1 MGTMSPD
8 RRGDRDA
15 VAPVRKRHR
24 MIDRV
29 AGMLEL
35 VARNHDGLTL
45 TEMARMLDS
54 PLSSLQQLA
63 NGLVAAGYLDEYERR
78 YRLGGAPYLLNLM
91 AGRHLVTRVG
101 HRELEAVHA
110 ESGLTTL
117 LSVVVGQGVFY
128 VDSCSSTPRYDYL
141 AKNVV
146 RRSLI
151 RTSSGWVLLAGMSR
165 RDLWSYLTTLP
176 AEDDDNRERFLN
188 ELEAIQQTGICAA
201 PHISEVADG
210 VAVAVR
216 EEGRTVAAVSV
227 VGPHADIRSRR
238 DQLVELLARHRERW
252 ELGS

>member
-1 MGTMSPD
+1 MSSERPQQ
-8 RRGDRDA
+8 RDV

-29 AGMLEL
+29 AGILEL

-45 TEMARMLDS
+45 TELARLLDS
-54 PLSSLQQLA
+54 PLSSLQGLV
-63 NGLVAAGYLDEYERR
+63 NGLVAAGYLDEYDRR

-91 AGRHLVTRVG
+91 AGRHLVTTVG

-110 ESGLTTL
+110 DTGLTTL

-141 AKNVV
+141 AKNLV

-151 RTSSGWVLLAGMSR
+151 RTSSGWVLLAGLGR
-165 RDLWSYLTTLP
+165 RDLWSYLGTLP
-176 AEDDDNRERFLN
+176 AEDGDLRERFLT
-188 ELEAIQQTGICAA
+188 ELEVIQETGVCAA
-201 PHISEVADG
+201 PHISDVADG

-216 EEGRTVAAVSV
+216 EGGRTVAAVSV
-227 VGPHADIRSRR
+227 VGPHADIRGRR
-238 DQLVELLARHRERW
+238 DQLIDLLTAHRQRW
-252 ELGS
+252 ELQD

>member
-1 MGTMSPD
+1 MSSERPQQ
-8 RRGDRDA
+8 RDV

-29 AGMLEL
+29 AGILEL

-45 TEMARMLDS
+45 TELARLLDS
-54 PLSSLQQLA
+54 PLSSLQGLV
-63 NGLVAAGYLDEYERR
+63 NGLVAAGYLDEYDRR

-91 AGRHLVTRVG
+91 AGRHLVTTVG

-110 ESGLTTL
+110 DTGLTTL

-141 AKNVV
+141 AKNLV

-151 RTSSGWVLLAGMSR
+151 RTSSGWVLLAGLGR
-165 RDLWSYLTTLP
+165 RDLWSYLGTLP
-176 AEDDDNRERFLN
+176 AEDGDLRERFLT
-188 ELEAIQQTGICAA
+188 ELEVIQETGVCAA
-201 PHISEVADG
+201 PHISDVADG

-216 EEGRTVAAVSV
+216 EGV
-227 VGPHADIRSRR
+227 V
-238 DQLVELLARHRERW
+238 RW
-252 ELGS
+252 RLSAWSDPTPISGAGETN